1 MKYRYFRNNPR
12 AYDKLSPRA
21 EREKDSSPFF
31 LSFSV
36 QQFDKATSVSASK
49 EIERDYWTVDWITGL
64 LSRISFLPSFEC
76 KARRINFRVGRRF
89 YSYEKLPEGG
99 GKKRKGRGGKTCA
112 VVEHPPPSSVPFF
125 PTESPQ
131 RGGRGRGKIHPPLKR
146 VYIYIYY
153 PPTRLYLQIESTFIQ
168 SSPPRWKRKRQRV
181 GKSGSVLTID
191 RIKSLSSRRAPLN
204 LHEPSISTDE
214 KPWSNEKRRKRK
226 RKIGHNRRRGRRN
239 GEDRED
245 ESVGYESRGQKR
257 EGVGSIPEERTRETS
272 KISTYAITGV
282 GSHLNAPPLPVCSLS

>member
-1 MKYRYFRNNPR
+1 MPLSSIR
-12 AYDKLSPRA
+12 AP
-21 EREKDSSPFF
+21 P
-31 LSFSV
+31 SFS
-36 QQFDKATSVSASK
+36 
-49 EIERDYWTVDWITGL
+49 I
-64 LSRISFLPSFEC
+64 
-76 KARRINFRVGRRF
+76 
-89 YSYEKLPEGG
+89 
-99 GKKRKGRGGKTCA
+99 
-112 VVEHPPPSSVPFF
+112 PFF

-226 RKIGHNRRRGRRN
+226 IGHNRRRGRRN

-282 GSHLNAPPLPVCSLS
+282 GSHLNAPPLPVCSLF

>member
-1 MKYRYFRNNPR
+1 MPLSSIR
-12 AYDKLSPRA
+12 AP
-21 EREKDSSPFF
+21 P
-31 LSFSV
+31 SFS
-36 QQFDKATSVSASK
+36 
-49 EIERDYWTVDWITGL
+49 I
-64 LSRISFLPSFEC
+64 
-76 KARRINFRVGRRF
+76 
-89 YSYEKLPEGG
+89 
-99 GKKRKGRGGKTCA
+99 
-112 VVEHPPPSSVPFF
+112 PFF

-131 RGGRGRGKIHPPLKR
+131 RGERENSSPVKKS
-146 VYIYIYY
+146 IYIYY

>member
-1 MKYRYFRNNPR
+1 MCRCR
-12 AYDKLSPRA
+12 ASSSVVRPFLSHGISSKRG
-21 EREKDSSPFF
+21 ERERENSSP
-31 LSFSV
+31 V
-36 QQFDKATSVSASK
+36 
-49 EIERDYWTVDWITGL
+49 
-64 LSRISFLPSFEC
+64 
-76 KARRINFRVGRRF
+76 
-89 YSYEKLPEGG
+89 
-99 GKKRKGRGGKTCA
+99 KK
-112 VVEHPPPSSVPFF
+112 S
-125 PTESPQ
+125 
-131 RGGRGRGKIHPPLKR
+131 
-146 VYIYIYY
+146 IYIYY